1 MPTAMNKHR
10 RSLWLL
16 LLALALGLVQCGGGD
31 RSGTDQLER
40 EREELRAEIER
51 LRRENRQLRGQPATA
66 SEVLAHFAQDAARG
80 TLAGLVPGDS
90 VEQARAR
97 FGQENQTRTWS
108 SEGRPITQHEWELEG
123 GLLIRAN
130 AESDGRLVKVA
141 VAFPDPK
148 SVSIPTLAGLTL
160 GRETFLSIQQKF
172 GDKLSTD
179 LQLWGA
185 QGLYTVAQ
193 RAPYPNSRWRLE
205 FVYQMPAGLGQG
217 QLDRIEEE
225 VMRKRNPAVLEP
237 YLSDHAPYMVG
248 LEEVR

>member
-1 MPTAMNKHR
+1 MNRHR

-16 LLALALGLVQCGGGD
+16 LLALALGLTQCGGGD
-31 RSGTDQLER
+31 REARDQLER
-40 EREELRAEIER
+40 EKEELRAEIER
-51 LRRENRQLRGQPATA
+51 LRRENRELRGQPATA
-66 SEVLAHFAQDAARG
+66 SEVLAHFAQDAVRG
-80 TLAGLVPGDS
+80 TLAGLVPGDT

-97 FGQENQTRTWS
+97 FGQENRTRTWS
-108 SEGRPITQHEWELEG
+108 SEGRPVTQHEWELEG
-123 GLLIRAN
+123 GLIIRLN
-130 AESDGRLVKVA
+130 AESDGRLLKAA
-141 VAFPDPK
+141 VAFLDPK
-148 SVSIPTLAGLTL
+148 GVSIPTLSGLTL
-160 GRETFLSIQQKF
+160 GQETFLSIQQKF

-193 RAPYPNSRWRLE
+193 RAPYPNSSWRLE
-205 FVYQMPAGLGQG
+205 FVYEMPPGLGQG

-237 YLSDHAPYMVG
+237 YLSDQAPYMVG

>member
-1 MPTAMNKHR
+1 MNKPRHG
-10 RSLWLL
+10 LWWLL
-16 LLALALGLVQCGGGD
+16 VALALGLGLVECGGSERGG
-31 RSGTDQLER
+31 REQR

-66 SEVLAHFAQDAARG
+66 SEVLAHFAQDGTRG

-97 FGQENQTRTWS
+97 FGQENRARTWS
-108 SEGRPITQHEWELEG
+108 SEGRPITQYEWELEG
-123 GLLIRAN
+123 ELIIRAN
-130 AESDGRLVKVA
+130 AESDGRLIKVA
-141 VAFPDPK
+141 VAFVDPK
-148 SVSIPTLAGLTL
+148 SVNIPTLVGLTL
-160 GRETFLSIQQKF
+160 GQETFLSIQQKF

-193 RAPYPNSRWRLE
+193 RAPYPNSSWRLE
-205 FVYQMPAGLGQG
+205 FAYQMPAGLGQG

-237 YLSDHAPYMVG
+237 YLSDQAPYMVG